1 MFELWKTVPFNFVHL
16 ITQLLQ
22 FNDAWL
28 KLSEAIDS
36 LVKTDNYTTPWNAKT
51 ADINLIQDISLA
63 VSTK

>member
-1 MFELWKTVPFNFVHL
+1 MLRCGDGIIYIPETLACFGFGGVTDVRAMKDFVSFNFVHL

-36 LVKTDNYTTPWNAKT
+36 QVKT
-51 ADINLIQDISLA
+51 
-63 VSTK
+63 